1 MCRQSQACNSLV
13 CKPSELMLNA
23 AARRKWKHPQNGCWI
38 LDGKCTRIHINNIQ
52 MAFFP
57 GKLQII
63 MVVFYPKFGVTN
75 KLLIINTL
83 RPCIVLFRGPSLRLF
98 AAPPMRTAAPCSGR
112 QVSLDGH
119 VFPSQS
125 VRGSVVHRRGGGGR
139 GLPPPFFFFSP
150 LAPLPPFTNPL
161 TPDSE
166 NRWRGK

>member
-57 GKLQII
+57 GRLQII

-75 KLLIINTL
+75 KHLTINTL
-83 RPCIVLFRGPSLRLF
+83 RPCIVLFRGPSLRF
-98 AAPPMRTAAPCSGR
+98 VAAPPMRTAAPCSDR

-119 VFPSQS
+119 VFSQPERTRLS
-125 VRGSVVHRRGGGGR
+125 RAQEGRRGEGPPIFSLLS
-139 GLPPPFFFFSP
+139 LPSLP
-150 LAPLPPFTNPL
+150 LL
-161 TPDSE
+161 TL
-166 NRWRGK
+166 

>member
-1 MCRQSQACNSLV
+1 
-13 CKPSELMLNA
+13 MLNA

-38 LDGKCTRIHINNIQ
+38 LDGKCTRTHINNSQI
-52 MAFFP
+52 AFFP

-75 KLLIINTL
+75 KHLTSNTL
-83 RPCIVLFRGPSLRLF
+83 RPCIVLFRGPSLRF
-98 AAPPMRTAAPCSGR
+98 VAAPPNAHSGNLQRPPGVARWPCI
-112 QVSLDGH
+112 
-119 VFPSQS
+119 FPASAYEAQS
-125 VRGSVVHRRGGGGR
+125 CTGGEEGGGGF
-139 GLPPPFFFFSP
+139 PPPLFFSP

>member
-1 MCRQSQACNSLV
+1 MCRQSQACNRFM

-38 LDGKCTRIHINNIQ
+38 LDGKCTRIHINDSQI
-52 MAFFP
+52 AFFP

-63 MVVFYPKFGVTN
+63 MLAFYPKFGVTN
-75 KLLIINTL
+75 KHLTINTL
-83 RPCIVLFRGPSLRLF
+83 RPCIVLFRGPSLRF
-98 AAPPMRTAAPCSGR
+98 VAAPPMRTAAPYSGR

-119 VFPSQS
+119 VFSQPERTRLS
-125 VRGSVVHRRGGGGR
+125 RAQEGRRGEGAF
-139 GLPPPFFFFSP
+139 LTPFFSP

>member
-75 KLLIINTL
+75 KHLTINTL
-83 RPCIVLFRGPSLRLF
+83 RPCIVLFRGPSLRF
-98 AAPPMRTAAPCSGR
+98 VAAPPMRTAAPCSGR

-119 VFPSQS
+119 VFSQPERTRLS
-125 VRGSVVHRRGGGGR
+125 RAQEGRRGEGAP
-139 GLPPPFFFFSP
+139 PPPFFLLSLPSLP
-150 LAPLPPFTNPL
+150 LL
-161 TPDSE
+161 TL
-166 NRWRGK
+166 

>member
-75 KLLIINTL
+75 KHLTINTL
-83 RPCIVLFRGPSLRLF
+83 RPCIVLFRGPSLRF
-98 AAPPMRTAAPCSGR
+98 VAAPPMRTAAPCSGR

-119 VFPSQS
+119 VFSQPERTRLS
-125 VRGSVVHRRGGGGR
+125 RAQEGRRGEGA
-139 GLPPPFFFFSP
+139 PPPLFFLLSLPSLP
-150 LAPLPPFTNPL
+150 LL
-161 TPDSE
+161 TL
-166 NRWRGK
+166 